1 MYFSDEIYL
10 VSEAHE
16 KDELKQYKPRKKEV
30 PVWCDLDSI
39 SGTETSGGG
48 QNGHKRSARV
58 TVHMED
64 YSGEKVVRYAGETPI
79 LEAGYYDV
87 YRTFVKGDTIELYL
101 TQKEGV
107 R

>member
-10 VSEAHE
+10 VSEVHE
-16 KDELKQYKPRKKEV
+16 KDELKQYQTSKKEIS
-30 PVWCDLDSI
+30 VWSDLESV
-39 SGTETSGGG
+39 SGIESSGGG
-48 QNGHKRSARV
+48 QNGHKRSARA

-64 YSGEKVVRYAGETPI
+64 YSGEAIVRYDGGLI

-87 YRTFVKGDTIELYL
+87 YRTFAKGDTIELYL
-101 TQKEGV
+101 VQKEGV